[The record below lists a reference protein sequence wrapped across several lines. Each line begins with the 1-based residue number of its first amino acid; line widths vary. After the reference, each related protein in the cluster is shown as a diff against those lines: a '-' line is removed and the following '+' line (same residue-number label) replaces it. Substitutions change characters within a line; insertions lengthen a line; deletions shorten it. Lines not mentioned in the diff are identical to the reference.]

1 MSIKK
6 FALLVAGLFSL
17 FLAWTVAPAL
27 ADGERGEHD
36 RSDAAISSGG
46 ERAWAGEF
54 CDGKKFEIRY
64 AVAAG
69 KLTINKVTGPTNH
82 LDSRKKGV
90 DVVFDN
96 QGKVSFRLNGERKGR
111 LTVEADLG
119 RCAVAAPQGAPAP
132 GPTSTT
138 AAAPT
143 TTPTGPTITATPPPT
158 SPGSGSTQPTT
169 PPTSPPSQP
178 PTTVPPS
185 TLPPA
190 PAARYLTYTTPA
202 GTFTVELNNGV
213 LTYWA
218 INTPGYQ
225 WYAKT
230 RSGAKVVVLIQD
242 ASGESDFTVTLTS
255 GAPVATF
262 TSPSGGTITPSV
274 SESTTAPAKTAP
286 SGAA

>member
-17 FLAWTVAPAL
+17 FMAWTVAPAL
-27 ADGERGEHD
+27 ADGERGERD

-46 ERAWAGEF
+46 ERAWSGEF
-54 CDGKKFEIRY
+54 CNGEKFEIRY
-64 AVAAG
+64 AVEAG
-69 KLTINKVTGPTNH
+69 KLAINTVTGPANH

-96 QGKVSFRLNGERKGR
+96 RGKVSFRLNGERRGR

-119 RCAVAAPQGAPAP
+119 RCTAAARPVTPAP
-132 GPTSTT
+132 GPTPTM
-138 AAAPT
+138 APT
-143 TTPTGPTITATPPPT
+143 TTATGPTVTVAPPPST
-158 SPGSGSTQPTT
+158 PGSGGTQPTT
-169 PPTSPPSQP
+169 PPTMPPTQP

-230 RSGAKVVVLIQD
+230 RTGAKVVVLIQD
-242 ASGESDFTVTLTS
+242 ASGESDFTVTMTN
-255 GAPVATF
+255 GAPVASF
-262 TSPSGGTITPSV
+262 VSPSGGTITPSV
-274 SESTTAPAKTAP
+274 SESTTAPAKSAP
-286 SGAA
+286 SGA

>member
-17 FLAWTVAPAL
+17 FLAWTIAPAL
-27 ADGERGEHD
+27 ADGDRHDRD
-36 RSDAAISSGG
+36 RSDSAISSGG
-46 ERAWAGEF
+46 ERAWSGEF
-54 CDGKKFEIRY
+54 CNGEKFEIRY
-64 AVAAG
+64 AVDAG
-69 KLTINKVTGPTNH
+69 KLTINKVTGPANH

-90 DVVFDN
+90 DVVFDK
-96 QGKVSFRLNGERKGR
+96 QGKVSFRLGGERKGR
-111 LTVEADLG
+111 LSVEADLG
-119 RCAVAAPQGAPAP
+119 RCAVAAGPGAPVP

-138 AAAPT
+138 APVT
-143 TTPTGPTITATPPPT
+143 TRTGPTVTVAPLPT

-169 PPTSPPSQP
+169 PPTVPPTQP

-190 PAARYLTYTTPA
+190 PAAKYLTYTTPA
-202 GTFTVELNNGV
+202 GTFTVELKNGV

-230 RSGAKVVVLIQD
+230 KTGSRVVVLIQD
-242 ASGESDFTVTLTS
+242 ASGEGDFTVTMS
-255 GAPVATF
+255 NGAPVASF
-262 TSPSGGTITPSV
+262 VSPSGGTITPSV
-274 SESTTAPAKTAP
+274 SESTTAPAKSAP
-286 SGAA
+286 SGA

>member
-17 FLAWTVAPAL
+17 FLAWAVAPAL
-27 ADGERGEHD
+27 ADGERGDHD

-46 ERAWAGEF
+46 ERVWTGEF
-54 CDGKKFEIRY
+54 CNGEKFEIRY

-69 KLTINKVTGPTNH
+69 KVTVNKVTGPTNH

-90 DVVFDN
+90 DVVFDK
-96 QGKVSFRLNGERKGR
+96 QGKVSFRLNGERRGR
-111 LTVEADLG
+111 LSVEADLG
-119 RCAVAAPQGAPAP
+119 RCSVAAPAG
-132 GPTSTT
+132 
-138 AAAPT
+138 
-143 TTPTGPTITATPPPT
+143 TPPPT
-158 SPGSGSTQPTT
+158 NPGSGGTQP
-169 PPTSPPSQP
+169 PPTLPPTQP

-185 TLPPA
+185 TPPPA
-190 PAARYLTYTTPA
+190 PAAKYLTYSTPA

-230 RSGAKVVVLIQD
+230 RTGAKVVVLIQD
-242 ASGESDFTVTLTS
+242 ASGESDFTVTLTN
-255 GAPVATF
+255 GAPVASF
-262 TSPSGGTITPSV
+262 VSPSGGTISPSV
-274 SESTTAPAKTAP
+274 SESTTAPAKSAP
-286 SGAA
+286 SGG